1 MMEGAVM
8 GNVLGERDAPR
19 NAACKAEGAASKA
32 GVPAEVSP
40 EAAGGS
46 RRVSRY
52 VGAGLG
58 FLFFPALFAVR
69 ALVGVALPF
78 LPTTPF
84 ALLAAFCFARS
95 SERLNAWFKSTKL
108 YKKVLEGYVTK
119 RSMTVKAKL
128 TIIIPVTVLLGIGF
142 ALMANVPIGRIALA
156 LVWIGHIVYFGFIV
170 KTDRGGVER

>member
-1 MMEGAVM
+1 M
-8 GNVLGERDAPR
+8 
-19 NAACKAEGAASKA
+19 
-32 GVPAEVSP
+32 
-40 EAAGGS
+40 
-46 RRVSRY
+46 
-52 VGAGLG
+52 
-58 FLFFPALFAVR
+58 
-69 ALVGVALPF
+69 ALPF

>member
-1 MMEGAVM
+1 MMQRSFEHGAAGEAAVNAT
-8 GNVLGERDAPR
+8 GNVDASVVEV
-19 NAACKAEGAASKA
+19 AA
-32 GVPAEVSP
+32 P
-40 EAAGGS
+40 EGS

-52 VGAGLG
+52 VLAGLG
-58 FLFFPALFAVR
+58 FLFFGL

-128 TIIIPVTVLLGIGF
+128 MIIIPVTVLLGIGF

>member
-8 GNVLGERDAPR
+8 GNVLGERDALR

-32 GVPAEVSP
+32 GVPAEISP

-52 VGAGLG
+52 VWAGLG
-58 FLFFPALFAVR
+58 FLFFGL

-95 SERLNAWFKSTKL
+95 SERLDAWFHGTKL
-108 YKKVLEGYVTK
+108 YRTVLEGFAKK
-119 RSMTVKAKL
+119 RAMTVKAKL
-128 TIIIPVTVLLGIGF
+128 MLLGPVTLVLGASFL
-142 ALMANVPIGRIALA
+142 LMANVPVGRAVVA
-156 LVWIGHIVYFGFIV
+156 AVWVAHVAYFGFIV
-170 KTDRGGVER
+170 KTDRGEVER

>member
-8 GNVLGERDAPR
+8 GNVLGERDAAR
-19 NAACKAEGAASKA
+19 NTACEAEGAASKA

-46 RRVSRY
+46 RHVSRY
-52 VGAGLG
+52 VWAGLG
-58 FLFFPALFAVR
+58 FLFFGL

-84 ALLAAFCFARS
+84 ALLAAFCFARG

-170 KTDRGGVER
+170 KTDRGEIER

>member
-8 GNVLGERDAPR
+8 GNVLGERDAAR

-52 VGAGLG
+52 VWAGLG
-58 FLFFPALFAVR
+58 FLFFGL

-78 LPTTPF
+78 LLTTPF

-170 KTDRGGVER
+170 KTDRGEIER

>member
-1 MMEGAVM
+1 MMQRSFEHGAAGGAAVNAT
-8 GNVLGERDAPR
+8 GNVDASVVEV
-19 NAACKAEGAASKA
+19 AA
-32 GVPAEVSP
+32 P
-40 EAAGGS
+40 EGS

-52 VGAGLG
+52 VWAGLG
-58 FLFFPALFAVR
+58 FLFFGL